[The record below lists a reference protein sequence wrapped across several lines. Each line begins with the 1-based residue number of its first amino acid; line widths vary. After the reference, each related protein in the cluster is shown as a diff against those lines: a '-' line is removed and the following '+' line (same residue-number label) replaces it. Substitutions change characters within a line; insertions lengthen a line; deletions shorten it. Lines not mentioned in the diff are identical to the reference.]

1 MSSLASVSQKA
12 GAWGNGS
19 GRAFLF
25 APGNHPVYVE
35 KVSTYGADVV
45 VLDLEDAVPHHEKA
59 EARRLVADSL
69 AHGQRTGTLAVRVN
83 GTASGLLEADLA
95 AVVRPGV
102 DGILLPKLESS
113 AAAAADEMITE
124 RERAT
129 GMPAGSTWLVG
140 IVETARG
147 LVDVERVAEG
157 APARLAALCLGWADL
172 ALDAGI
178 ELTPGAVELL
188 YARSRIVIASRAAGL
203 DRPLDGPWLWLEDQ
217 DGLAADCDLSRRLGF
232 QGRVVVHPRQV
243 EPVQRG
249 YGALARDDLA
259 RHRAIV
265 ESFEAALARGSAS
278 VRIDG
283 QFVDY
288 PIYERS
294 RGELYRYAQ
303 KDAR

>member
-1 MSSLASVSQKA
+1 
-12 GAWGNGS
+12 
-19 GRAFLF
+19 LF

-45 VLDLEDAVPHHEKA
+45 VLDLEDAVPLHEKA
-59 EARRLVADSL
+59 EARRLVASSL
-69 AHGQRTGTLAVRVN
+69 ARGQRPGTVAVRVN

-95 AVVRPGV
+95 AVVGPGV
-102 DGILLPKLESS
+102 DGIVLPKLESS
-113 AAAAADEMITE
+113 AAADADEIIAE

-129 GMPAGSTWLVG
+129 GIPVGSTWLVG

-147 LVDVERVAEG
+147 LVDVERLAEG

-172 ALDAGI
+172 ALDARM
-178 ELTPGAVELL
+178 ELTTGAVELL
-188 YARSRIVIASRAAGL
+188 YARSRIVFASRAAGL
-203 DRPLDGPWLWLEDQ
+203 DRPLDGPWLWLEDK

-249 YGALARDDLA
+249 YGALARADLA

-278 VRIDG
+278 VRIEG

-288 PIYERS
+288 PIYEHS
-294 RGELYRYAQ
+294 RDELYRYAQ
-303 KDAR
+303 KGAR